1 MNTFPEI
8 PSLPLAHVTYIVDPE
23 KLEALAGR
31 DWSFLLSPLFDSLYL
46 TLILVTLVVTV
57 GCFAACELVRPL
69 RNACRGI
76 HDRLLEYHSFIPLVL
91 RVSLGVA
98 LVVAGTKQV
107 MLLPNVPGESIS
119 TLEVVIGFF
128 LIVGF
133 MVRLSALV
141 AVGIYFFGLYTSHY
155 LLGSMETAA
164 AALLIAAHGDGPPS
178 IDDILNIDV
187 LSRVLEPLWK
197 LLRVHLG
204 FLLRIA
210 LGSTLIWLAITEKA
224 MNPRVCEAVVIDY
237 NLESVIPVSSAMWVF
252 AVGVIEF
259 AVGLVLVLGFY
270 TRTFSI
276 IAFFVLTLSF
286 FYFREEVA
294 GHVTFFGALLVLM
307 ITGAGYWSIDS
318 FIARKTRQVR
328 GTAVPYGQSPP
339 S

>member
-1 MNTFPEI
+1 MMTFPEI

-31 DWSFLLSPLFDSLYL
+31 DWIYLLSPLFDSFYL
-46 TLILVTLVVTV
+46 TLIVITLVVTV

-69 RNACRGI
+69 RDACRGI
-76 HDRLLEYHSFIPLVL
+76 HDRLLKYNCFIPLVL

-107 MLLPNVPGESIS
+107 LLLPNVPGEALS

-133 MVRLSALV
+133 MIRFSALV
-141 AVGIYFFGLYTSHY
+141 AFGIFCFGLCTSHY

-178 IDDILNIDV
+178 IDNILDIDA
-187 LSRVLEPLWK
+187 LSRLFEPLWK
-197 LLRVHLG
+197 RLRTHLGLLLRV
-204 FLLRIA
+204 A

-237 NLESVIPVSSAMWVF
+237 NLENVIPVSTAMWVF

-259 AVGLVLVLGFY
+259 AVGLVLVLGFF

-276 IAFFVLTLSF
+276 IAFLVLTLSF

-294 GHVTFFGALLVLM
+294 GHVTFFGSLLVLM
-307 ITGAGYWSIDS
+307 ITGAGSFSFDS
-318 FIARKTRQVR
+318 LIAYKTRQVR
-328 GTAVPYGQSPP
+328 GTTSPYSP
-339 S
+339 

>member
-1 MNTFPEI
+1 MTFPEI
-8 PSLPLAHVTYIVDPE
+8 LPLPLAHVTYIVDPE

-31 DWSFLLSPLFDSLYL
+31 DWTYLLSPLFDSFYL
-46 TLILVTLVVTV
+46 TLILTTLVVTV
-57 GCFAACELVRPL
+57 VCFVACELVKPL
-69 RNACRGI
+69 RDACRGI
-76 HDRLLEYHSFIPLVL
+76 HDRLLKYDCFIPLVL

-107 MLLPNVPGESIS
+107 LLLPNVPGEALS

-133 MVRLSALV
+133 MIRLSGLV
-141 AVGIYFFGLYTSHY
+141 AFGIYCYGLYTSHY

-178 IDDILNIDV
+178 IDNILDIDL

-197 LLRVHLG
+197 LLRTHIGL
-204 FLLRIA
+204 LLRLA
-210 LGSTLIWLAITEKA
+210 LGSTLIWLAVTEKA

-237 NLESVIPVSSAMWVF
+237 NLESVIPVSTAMWVF

-259 AVGLVLVLGFY
+259 AVGLVLVLGFF

-276 IAFFVLTLSF
+276 IAFLVLTLSF

-294 GHVTFFGALLVLM
+294 GHVTFFGSLLVLM
-307 ITGAGYWSIDS
+307 ITGAGSLSFDS
-318 FIARKTRQVR
+318 LIAWKTRQVR
-328 GTAVPYGQSPP
+328 GTTTPYTS
-339 S
+339 